1 MQSTF
6 FKHLLLTGGILLLGS
21 CQQSIECYLVPSVDK
36 ASDFHEL
43 QPHNSAALMLA
54 RNEAEHIQLVFKGQI
69 GETYT
74 LRRTTKDNGIQYS
87 CRQIMPVYGFD
98 DALVP
103 VEDDKVLLTDTIA
116 KLWIT
121 YRTTDKTVP
130 GKYNEQLIIAGNG
143 KQQKIK
149 LDLHVYDVTLPTT
162 PSIPATFGIIEKNLI
177 DSTSEEQ
184 TLKNKLEW
192 AELCLDYRM
201 NPYFSTWLANSMRH
215 EASSSPWKWDNPR
228 TLAFLADPRFNRFAI
243 PYHSLSHDELDG
255 MLQLLEKHQLL
266 DRAYFYLWDEP
277 AYMNEYRLIGQYA
290 REIHSL
296 KPEAKVLT
304 TFYCGPKDGPY
315 KDKLFSVFDLWQG
328 DTQIFAMSAWALQ
341 GNEANADTCRSL
353 LKENE
358 EWWTYVCMGPGE
370 NQPNLLLSMTGYQ
383 HRAVLW
389 RSWKERTTG
398 FLYWAVNAY
407 AETDTL
413 AFRKDLP
420 EGDGILIYPGRY
432 FHCEHPVV
440 SIRME
445 RWRDSMEDYE
455 YLALLEKKIGRAKSE
470 TLVQSIYSN
479 PNEFT
484 QNSHEI
490 EKFRES
496 VLEILCQ

>member
-290 REIHSL
+290 REIHSI

-353 LKENE
+353 LKDNE

-370 NQPNLLLSMTGYQ
+370 SQPNLLLSMTGYQ
-383 HRAVLW
+383 HGPCCGAIGKSVQPDFSTGQSMPMPKPTPWPSEKTCPRATVYSSIPADISIASIQSYRFAWSVGETVW
-389 RSWKERTTG
+389 RITNIWLFSR
-398 FLYWAVNAY
+398 
-407 AETDTL
+407 
-413 AFRKDLP
+413 RKSDAP
-420 EGDGILIYPGRY
+420 KAKRSFSP
-432 FHCEHPVV
+432 
-440 SIRME
+440 STAIRM
-445 RWRDSMEDYE
+445 
-455 YLALLEKKIGRAKSE
+455 
-470 TLVQSIYSN
+470 
-479 PNEFT
+479 
-484 QNSHEI
+484 NSR
-490 EKFRES
+490 KTATR
-496 VLEILCQ
+496 